1 MNHLTV
7 RKCIALALD
16 GLLFIPLHCVN
27 DPFPY
32 SLQLVSLLVF
42 WTGLWH
48 KLSYN
53 KLPLRRDAE
62 TEANW
67 FHYSVYGGKS
77 LSKPNL
83 FILWPWLLPLVAS

>member
-42 WTGLWH
+42 
-48 KLSYN
+48 
-53 KLPLRRDAE
+53 
-62 TEANW
+62 
-67 FHYSVYGGKS
+67 
-77 LSKPNL
+77 
-83 FILWPWLLPLVAS
+83 